1 MIRLVFKVVK
11 KIIFGML
18 LLFAYNTFLS
28 SLNVMIPINIF
39 TIIIVSFLDVPAIIG
54 LILFFLLNY

>member
-54 LILFFLLNY
+54 LVLFFLLNY

>member
-39 TIIIVSFLDVPAIIG
+39 TILVVGFFDFVGLASLLIIRLIG
-54 LILFFLLNY
+54 M